1 MCVTGPQVLTA
12 ASLKVR
18 LVLFN
23 ERQHFDN
30 KEITVENKRKEERE
44 VQEERHEQ
52 RKRSSGMVFSIISA

>member
-30 KEITVENKRKEERE
+30 KEITAENKRKEERE
-44 VQEERHEQ
+44 VQEERLEQ
-52 RKRSSGMVFSIISA
+52 RKR